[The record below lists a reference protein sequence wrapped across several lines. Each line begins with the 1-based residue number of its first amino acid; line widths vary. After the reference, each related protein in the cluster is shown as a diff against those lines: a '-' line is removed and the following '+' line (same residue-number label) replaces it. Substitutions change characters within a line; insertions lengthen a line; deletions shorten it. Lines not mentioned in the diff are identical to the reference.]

1 MTKEQLKQYQH
12 IRRELEN
19 LERTYQR
26 INEDLY
32 STRTADLSGMPKSQP
47 IEGSN
52 PADSKIDAKSEI
64 RKMYAQKKEELEAAL
79 LSIENAIATLEPD
92 ERTVLRLHYIDG
104 LKWEQVCVVGFF
116 SWRTA
121 HRIHARAL
129 EKLKEVTPT

>member
-1 MTKEQLKQYQH
+1 MTKEELKQYQD
-12 IRRELEN
+12 IKRELAK
-19 LERTYQR
+19 LEETYQHV
-26 INEDLY
+26 NEDLY
-32 STRTADLSGMPKSQP
+32 STRTSDLSGMPKNQP

-52 PADSKIDAKSEI
+52 PADAKIDRKGEI
-64 RKMYAQKKEELEAAL
+64 RKMYDQKKEELEATL
-79 LSIENAIATLEPD
+79 LTIEQAIDALEPN

-129 EKLKEVTPT
+129 EKLKSI

>member
-1 MTKEQLKQYQH
+1 MTKEELKQYQD
-12 IRRELEN
+12 IKRELHQ
-19 LERTYQR
+19 LERTIQR

-32 STRTADLSGMPKSQP
+32 SPRTSNLTGMPKSQLP
-47 IEGSN
+47 DGFN
-52 PADSKIDAKSEI
+52 PADSWIEEKSEVLE
-64 RKMYAQKKEELEAAL
+64 MYARKKEELEATL
-79 LSIENAIATLEPD
+79 LAIEQAIDTLEPN

-129 EKLKEVTPT
+129 EKLKEVSA